1 MLSPSCKPP
10 KFSPDSIV
18 VALNRGAPRIEG
30 MEQGSS
36 SNNAGSR
43 KLVIG
48 SVLEASVELQEF
60 LREMNARFCFI
71 GGVAVQRWGE
81 PRFTADAD
89 ISLLTEFVQDEYW
102 VDILLSRFESRR
114 SDARE
119 FALSRRVLLL
129 KASNNVELDIALGGF
144 PFEVRSIERASVWDL
159 HQGPGIVTCS
169 AEDLVV
175 HKAFA
180 SRNIDWIDVEGILMR
195 QGGKL
200 DRRQILEEL
209 EPLADLKEDPQII
222 LKLKNLMAKR
232 QVD

>member
-1 MLSPSCKPP
+1 
-10 KFSPDSIV
+10 
-18 VALNRGAPRIEG
+18 
-30 MEQGSS
+30 
-36 SNNAGSR
+36 
-43 KLVIG
+43 
-48 SVLEASVELQEF
+48 
-60 LREMNARFCFI
+60 MNARFCFI

>member
-1 MLSPSCKPP
+1 
-10 KFSPDSIV
+10 
-18 VALNRGAPRIEG
+18 